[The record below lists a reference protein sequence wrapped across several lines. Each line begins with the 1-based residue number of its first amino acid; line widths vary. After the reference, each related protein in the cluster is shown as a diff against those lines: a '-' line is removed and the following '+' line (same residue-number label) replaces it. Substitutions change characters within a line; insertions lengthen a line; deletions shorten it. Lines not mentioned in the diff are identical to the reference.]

1 MAFYT
6 NKIKTQRG
14 IFLIEVLIA
23 TVVVAVGLLSLAS
36 LQGGLMSSSGESKAR
51 TEAVMLAEAKLE
63 EFRNN
68 IIKGDYD
75 AVVSGT
81 DPNNPITGTNA
92 TFARSWIIIDK
103 TAPSRK
109 NISVKVT
116 WAEASASDT
125 QKAEKTVNMVNELVW
140 SDPGKA
146 TDYSTKGNGL
156 SAKAQSPNNNSSN
169 ADATQ
174 FNLSQITGETA
185 LNDGSNILKYD
196 DGKGHLY
203 LLDSTGKTL
212 IKFNGGVSHTI
223 KGRVYQG
230 VVSHGT
236 PSLLTLTDYPVT
248 FSDLAYC
255 VFPVT
260 SGQSDYICYFGGDC
274 SHGGSDCSITTTD
287 PTLYTAVSGG

>member
-1 MAFYT
+1 
-6 NKIKTQRG
+6 
-14 IFLIEVLIA
+14 
-23 TVVVAVGLLSLAS
+23 
-36 LQGGLMSSSGESKAR
+36 MSSSGESKAR